1 MTEIAGRRV
10 PCPQRG
16 NHIIIRRE
24 VSVLP
29 EKQEKR
35 EAGNVEVDEG
45 GYSGDDIDGR
55 EINSGSDC
63 FDAGDWLQVLH
74 A

>member
-24 VSVLP
+24 VSVLHV
-29 EKQEKR
+29 KQDNVKR
-35 EAGNVEVDEG
+35 AMSKLMRVDVPV
-45 GYSGDDIDGR
+45 YDIDGR
-55 EINSGSDC
+55 EIN
-63 FDAGDWLQVLH
+63 
-74 A
+74 